1 MKSSIVL
8 ILCAVIAMPNIV
20 RAQSLADRIDIPY
33 EKFELDNGLTVIVH
47 EDHKAPIV
55 AVNIWYHVGSKN
67 EKAGKTG
74 FAHLFEHLMFNGSEN
89 YNDDYFKVVERAG
102 ATDLNGTTNQ
112 DRTNYFQNVPT
123 STLDQILWM
132 ESDRMGH
139 LLGAVDQARLDEQRG
154 VVQNEKRQGENQP
167 YGKVRSLLYQNAY
180 PKGHPYSWTVI
191 GEMEDLDAASLEDV
205 HEWFKTYYGPNNA
218 VLVLAGDITVD
229 QARTKAQHFFGDIP
243 PGPPIAKQSAW
254 ISKRSGEH
262 RLQME
267 DRVPQARVY
276 KVWNVPEWGHP
287 DLTQLDLASDVLS
300 AGKSSRLYKRL
311 VYDDQIATGVYAYV
325 SDSEVGGRFTI
336 VATAKP
342 GQDLA
347 QVERAVDEEMTRLL
361 NEGPTQEEL
370 DRVRTGFFS
379 DFIRGMERIGGFGGK
394 SDILAENEVYGGS
407 PDFFKKVIRR
417 VESATTESVHKAA
430 KKWLSDGVLVIEV
443 HPFKEGVAASEG
455 ADRSELPEIGPQPL
469 AAFPRLQHATLSN
482 GLKVVLAERHAVPV
496 VNFRLVMDAGYAA
509 DQFGLPGT
517 ASLAMNMLDEG
528 TTTRSALEISDEL
541 ELLGAQLSSGSDLDN
556 SIVRLSALKWNLG
569 PSLDLFADVVLNP
582 AFPEADF
589 ERLKAQQIAQIQR
602 EKATPIQ
609 MALRVFPKLLY
620 GEEHAYGNPLTGS
633 GTEESVGTLTRQNLM
648 DFHETWFRPNNATLI
663 VAGDATLDEIIPM
676 LEQRIGGWR
685 SAPVPTKNIAAVPHK
700 SDQVI
705 YLMDRPG
712 SQQSIIF
719 AGHVAP
725 PTGNPHELAIETM
738 MDALGGSFTSRI
750 NMNLREAKGWSYGAF
765 AFMYDAEGQRPFITY
780 APVQSDKTKES
791 MAEISLELRGMKG
804 ENPVTTDEV
813 NRAKDNLT
821 LTLPGRWE
829 TLASVEGGVAEIVRF
844 GLDDDYWDTY
854 AASIRSLS
862 EGAVSDAAAEVLHPG
877 QLVWVVVGDR
887 SVVEPAIQE
896 LGYGRIEL
904 VDADGMSITGGARK
918 GI

>member
-1 MKSSIVL
+1 
-8 ILCAVIAMPNIV
+8 
-20 RAQSLADRIDIPY
+20 
-33 EKFELDNGLTVIVH
+33 
-47 EDHKAPIV
+47 
-55 AVNIWYHVGSKN
+55 
-67 EKAGKTG
+67 
-74 FAHLFEHLMFNGSEN
+74 
-89 YNDDYFKVVERAG
+89 
-102 ATDLNGTTNQ
+102 
-112 DRTNYFQNVPT
+112 
-123 STLDQILWM
+123 
-132 ESDRMGH
+132 
-139 LLGAVDQARLDEQRG
+139 
-154 VVQNEKRQGENQP
+154 
-167 YGKVRSLLYQNAY
+167 
-180 PKGHPYSWTVI
+180 I
-191 GEMEDLDAASLEDV
+191 GEMEDLDAASLDDV

-218 VLVLAGDITVD
+218 VLVLAGDITVEE
-229 QARTKAQHFFGDIP
+229 ARKKAQHFFGDIP
-243 PGPPIAKQSAW
+243 PSPPIAKQAAW

-267 DRVPQARVY
+267 DRVPQARIY

-287 DLTQLDLASDVLS
+287 ELTQLDLASDVLS

-311 VYDDQIATGVYAYV
+311 VYDDQIATSVYAYV
-325 SDSEVGGRFTI
+325 SDSEIGGRFTI

-342 GQDLA
+342 GQDLSE
-347 QVERAVDEEMTRLL
+347 VEKAVDEELRRFID
-361 NEGPTQEEL
+361 EGPTQEEL

-407 PDFFKKVIRR
+407 PDFYKKVIRR
-417 VESATTESVHKAA
+417 VEKATTGSVHDAA

-443 HPFKEGVAASEG
+443 HPFQEGVAASEG
-455 ADRSELPEIGPQPL
+455 ADRSGLPDVGPQPL
-469 AAFPRLQHATLSN
+469 AAFPKLQHATLSN

-496 VNFRLVMDAGYAA
+496 VNLRLMMDAGYAS
-509 DQFGLPGT
+509 DQFGLAGT

-556 SIVRLSALKWNLG
+556 SVVRLSALKWNLG
-569 PSLDLFADVVLNP
+569 PSLDLFADVILRP
-582 AFPEADF
+582 SFPDADF
-589 ERLKAQQIAQIQR
+589 ERLKAQQIARIQR

-609 MALRVFPKLLY
+609 MALRVFPRLLY
-620 GEEHAYGNPLTGS
+620 GEDHAYGNPLTGS
-633 GTEESVGTLTRQNLM
+633 GTEESVGMLSRSNLV
-648 DFHETWFRPNNATLI
+648 DFHETWFRPNNATLV
-663 VAGDATLDEIIPM
+663 VAGDVSLAEIIPM
-676 LEQRIGGWR
+676 LEDRLAEWPA
-685 SAPVPTKNIAAVPHK
+685 APVPTKNIAAVPQK

-725 PTGNPHELAIETM
+725 PTGNPDELAIETM

-765 AFMYDAEGQRPFITY
+765 AFMFDAEGQRPFVTY

-791 MAEISLELRGMKG
+791 MAEISAELHGMKG
-804 ENPVTTDEV
+804 DKPVTSDEV
-813 NRAKDNLT
+813 GRAKDNLT

-829 TLASVEGGVAEIVRF
+829 TLSAVEGGVAEIVRF

-854 AASIRSLS
+854 AESIRSLS
-862 EGAVSDAAAEVLHPG
+862 ESDVSDAAAQVLYPG

-887 SVVEPAIQE
+887 ATVEPAIRE
-896 LGYGRIEL
+896 LGYGSIEL
-904 VDADGMSITGGARK
+904 IDADGMSVSGGAQQ
-918 GI
+918 GL